1 MELVAQAIGIF
12 AMVAIVLSYQCKNK
26 KRLLILQMIGNVLF
40 AVNMLMIGAYVGG
53 LLNAIGIVR
62 ALVYMR
68 KDRLKLPIRIVNL
81 LFIASYLA
89 SYVLV
94 FTVFGKAFTLL
105 NAIVELLPIIGITAL
120 TFGFA
125 GSDARF
131 VRRCSLINSP
141 CWLIYNSVN
150 LAIGGILCEVISLIS
165 LTTAMIRLDVKK
177 NNE

>member
-1 MELVAQAIGIF
+1 MELTAQIIGIF

-26 KRLLILQMIGNVLF
+26 NRLLLIQMIGNVLF

-62 ALVYMR
+62 AIVYI
-68 KDRLKLPIRIVNL
+68 KKEKLKLPIQAVNGI
-81 LFIASYLA
+81 FIFLYLV

-94 FTVFGKAFTLL
+94 FTVFGKEFTLI

-125 GSDARF
+125 GSNAKF

-150 LAIGGILCEVISLIS
+150 LAIGGILCEVISLVS
-165 LTTAMIRLDVKK
+165 LATAMLRLDRKK